1 MNLSFSEYDK
11 GEGGDTVSERNSR
24 RPFTASGRI
33 AVVLLW
39 TAFVAGCVLGSLYAA
54 GITEAA
60 LERLRES
67 LTVYANAAVNGS
79 LRQSFGE
86 CLLDL
91 LPWTLA
97 SVVLAVFVSSGVTLP
112 LLLGLRGGILGF
124 LAAAML
130 MLYGWP
136 AGLYWFGAVCGTKN
150 VLLLFSMA
158 AVITPN
164 FTRTLQRLRNRG
176 SNRIYALDRPYLR
189 SAAVSLAVMFVGA
202 AADLY
207 LTPVLTAW
215 LAR

>member
-1 MNLSFSEYDK
+1 MKEK
-11 GEGGDTVSERNSR
+11 EGIAVSEQKSR
-24 RPFTASGRI
+24 RPLLVGGRI

-39 TAFVAGCVLGSLYAA
+39 TAFAAGCVLGALYAA
-54 GITEAA
+54 GITDAA
-60 LERLRES
+60 LQNLHES
-67 LTVYANAAVNGS
+67 LSAYATAAISGT

-86 CLLDL
+86 CLLGF
-91 LPWTLA
+91 LPWTLL
-97 SVVLAVFVSSGVTLP
+97 SIILAEFVSSGVTLP
-112 LLLGLRGGILGF
+112 LLLGLRGGIAGF
-124 LAAAML
+124 LAAALL

-136 AGLYWFGAVCGTKN
+136 AGLYWFGAVCGVKN
-150 VLLLFSMA
+150 VLLLLSMA
-158 AVITPN
+158 AAIVPN

-189 SAAVSLAVMFVGA
+189 SAAVSLAVMLVGA